1 MDRKELVDY
10 IYEIYGAKDEYPWES
25 APGYAV
31 FRHSD
36 NKKWFAVIMNISKS
50 KLGLS
55 ETEVADVVNLK
66 CDPILIGS
74 LRNEKGIF
82 PAYHMSKTN
91 WISVLLDGSV
101 DDDKFKWLLDISFD
115 LTMKKTK
122 NKK

>member
-1 MDRKELVDY
+1 MDRKELIDY
-10 IYEIYGAKDEYPWES
+10 IYEIYGARDEYPWES

-50 KLGLS
+50 KLGLP
-55 ETEVADVVNLK
+55 ETAVADVVNLK

-74 LRNEKGIF
+74 LRNESGIF

-115 LTMKKTK
+115 LTANKAK

>member
-1 MDRKELVDY
+1 MDRNELIAY
-10 IYEIYGAKDEYPWES
+10 IDESYSVKDEYPWES

-50 KLGLS
+50 KLGLPDK
-55 ETEVADVVNLK
+55 EIADVVNLK

-115 LTMKKTK
+115 LTAKKTK
-122 NKK
+122 KKI